1 MQPHTRRRITD
12 DGRNLL
18 GVFLLWGLACP
29 CRGYGEIGMI
39 ARICVTLVFVLWPF
53 MGLAYGLL
61 DGDWSLFGGFV
72 MFWIVLLASAGFTGL
87 LVLIWKKGTTD
98 ADKY

>member
-1 MQPHTRRRITD
+1 
-12 DGRNLL
+12 
-18 GVFLLWGLACP
+18 
-29 CRGYGEIGMI
+29 MI

-61 DGDWSLFGGFV
+61 DGDWSLFGGF
-72 MFWIVLLASAGFTGL
+72 MAFWLMAMAVGVFLALTM
-87 LVLIWKKGTTD
+87 LIWQKDKTD